1 MTSEA
6 TLFSA
11 FLVGLLGSTHCLGM
25 CGGIVSAL
33 TFGVRN
39 DLRRSPWTLGPF
51 LLAYNTGRISSYA
64 IAGLIAGAVGAGAFG
79 MMPSNTARWAVK
91 LVTGGFMIA
100 LGLYLAG
107 WWPGLQILEKWGG
120 ELWRR
125 IEPLG
130 RRLLP
135 VDHPLK
141 ALAFGLVW
149 GWLPC
154 GMVYAVLAWALTS
167 GSATQGAALMLAFGL
182 GTLPMLLAIGAT
194 AEWLKDVV
202 RSPWVRRGAGLT
214 VLLFGLFTLF
224 APGGHAGHGG
234 NHVNHVSSTV
244 EHAGH
249 PGMLWPSIGRPQG
262 Q

>member
-1 MTSEA
+1 MTSEIS
-6 TLFSA
+6 LLSA

-33 TFGVRN
+33 TLGLR
-39 DLRRSPWTLGPF
+39 DDRRRSPWALAPF
-51 LLAYNTGRISSYA
+51 LLAYNTGRIASYML
-64 IAGLIAGAVGAGAFG
+64 AGVLAGALSAQLFG
-79 MMPSNTARWAVK
+79 LAPPSQVRWLVK

-107 WWPGLQILEKWGG
+107 WWPGLQLLEKWGG
-120 ELWRR
+120 VVWKR

-130 RRLLP
+130 RWLLP

-154 GMVYAVLAWALTS
+154 GMVYAALAWALAS
-167 GSATQGAALMLAFGL
+167 GSAAQGASLMLAFGL
-182 GTLPMLLAIGAT
+182 GTLPMLLAVGA
-194 AEWLKDVV
+194 AAGWMRDFV
-202 RSPWVRRGAGLT
+202 REPWVRRAAGLM
-214 VLLFGLFTLF
+214 VLGFGLYAILGS
-224 APGGHAGHGG
+224 GGHAGHGADPVG
-234 NHVNHVSSTV
+234 MTPPGL

-249 PGMLWPSIGRPQG
+249 R
-262 Q
+262 